1 MILHINSD
9 ILSYHKNSVNDFFA
23 FTFLFISCK
32 KCIFL
37 PVYENRD
44 FFACFSAVTGAASA
58 GKGKIPVFLSGKVK

>member
-58 GKGKIPVFLSGKVK
+58 GKGKIPVF

>member
-1 MILHINSD
+1 MIFLLL
-9 ILSYHKNSVNDFFA
+9 LSF
-23 FTFLFISCK
+23 FISCK

-58 GKGKIPVFLSGKVK
+58 EKGKIPVF